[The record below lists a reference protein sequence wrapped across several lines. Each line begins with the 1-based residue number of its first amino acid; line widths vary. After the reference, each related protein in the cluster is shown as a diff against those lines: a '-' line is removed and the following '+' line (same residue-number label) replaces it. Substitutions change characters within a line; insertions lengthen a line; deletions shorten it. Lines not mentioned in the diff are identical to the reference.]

1 MEFVTLDE
9 RGINRQRDFGKR
21 IDGKKQLSHM
31 QDDVARL
38 LNMKR
43 GVSVKTS
50 KAKRIE
56 PRVWAGLKE
65 EQAKRKKLL
74 KEYYERLSE
83 EKLEKQRKTWQDKIL
98 EFQNKLR
105 VSNQQNT
112 ELENKIKAINESQKK
127 GLSDEEKKKIK
138 REAQNNVL
146 EYLIDKLD
154 EINESDSEVEAFM
167 YRGDEPNKL
176 LDKLYKNIRAL
187 MRANARNRLNEANK
201 QDRDFNELLREIGRL
216 KYEIEIGE
224 PNREFKERIVYA
236 LKRFNPNTLA
246 KIIDIEPEYDVSML
260 DDYNT
265 IRNIAILT
273 NTLEF
278 FQRHLP
284 SCS

>member
-1 MEFVTLDE
+1 M
-9 RGINRQRDFGKR
+9 
-21 IDGKKQLSHM
+21 
-31 QDDVARL
+31 
-38 LNMKR
+38 
-43 GVSVKTS
+43 
-50 KAKRIE
+50 
-56 PRVWAGLKE
+56 
-65 EQAKRKKLL
+65 
-74 KEYYERLSE
+74 
-83 EKLEKQRKTWQDKIL
+83 
-98 EFQNKLR
+98 
-105 VSNQQNT
+105 
-112 ELENKIKAINESQKK
+112 
-127 GLSDEEKKKIK
+127 
-138 REAQNNVL
+138 L

-187 MRANARNRLNEANK
+187 MRANSRNRLNEANK

-278 FQRHLP
+278 F
-284 SCS
+284 